1 MAEKFSADECRQLV
15 DTTTVIIMHKLEYS
29 NGDYAGRSCIQE
41 WPSVKNISSKCSDLD
56 PT

>member
-41 WPSVKNISSKCSDLD
+41 
-56 PT
+56 

>member
-15 DTTTVIIMHKLEYS
+15 DTITVIIMHQHEYS
-29 NGDYAGRSCIQE
+29 NCDYVGRSCIQE
-41 WPSVKNISSKCSDLD
+41 WPSAKNISSKCSDLD